1 MAKLS
6 RKQIRKMIL
15 REMKKVEE
23 DALYTQHKVGH
34 EYRSAKHASC
44 QSCGVEIYVD
54 DKDVCGKCVTMYEKH
69 DHSHDENSSCNEHG
83 HVFEDGSCSECGI
96 MEEEVVLQEG
106 DCGGC
111 GSCGPC
117 NSMSDSPDLQSLI
130 DLMLSEE
137 EHDDADVKIGNH
149 KHYKGSYMARSHLY
163 KVAKYA
169 EKLYN
174 MIPEG
179 HNLEDWMRSKIA
191 QIADDIGEVYHAID
205 HDIFDGDI

>member
-6 RKQIRKMIL
+6 RKQIRKIIL
-15 REMKKVEE
+15 REMKKMEE

-34 EYRSAKHASC
+34 DYRSAKHTSC
-44 QSCGVEIYVD
+44 QECGA
-54 DKDVCGKCVTMYEKH
+54 KMYEGDGGICEQCGSMNEKHHH
-69 DHSHDENSSCNEHG
+69 DHDEKSSCDEHG
-83 HVFEDGSCSECGI
+83 HMFENGACSECGI
-96 MEEEVVLQEG
+96 MEEEATLNEG
-106 DCGGC
+106 ACGGC
-111 GSCGPC
+111 GSCGTC
-117 NSMSDSPDLQSLI
+117 GSIVEDSNFQNLLDLIISQ
-130 DLMLSEE
+130 EE
-137 EHDDADVKIGNH
+137 GDKDYKIGNH
-149 KHYKGSYMARSHLY
+149 KVYKGSYMARSHLY